1 MNANER
7 QLLNRFLDQMKKAG
21 QVEKD
26 PEADALINAAVR
38 EQSDAPYLLVQRT
51 MLLEQ
56 ALENAKARIASL
68 EQSSRGSS
76 SFLGGQQADPWAS
89 APSAAPPRQPA
100 SAYAPAMAQPY
111 MPPPTAGSSFLGNV
125 ATTAAGVVAGSFLFQ
140 GIENL
145 MHSGHGSSGW
155 GNDTAMQD
163 HLTENTTINNYY
175 ASDAQGDHSDFM
187 TAAYDDNPPSESD
200 FDGMDSDAG
209 DDNWL

>member
-7 QLLNRFLDQMKKAG
+7 QLLSRFLDQMKKAG

-51 MLLEQ
+51 LLLEQ
-56 ALENAKARIASL
+56 ALENAKAKIASL
-68 EQSSRGSS
+68 EQNTRSSS
-76 SFLGGQQADPWAS
+76 SFLGGQQTDPWAS
-89 APSAAPPRQPA
+89 SPSVAPPRQQAAAYSPA
-100 SAYAPAMAQPY
+100 LAQPY
-111 MPPPTAGSSFLGNV
+111 MPAPTAGSSFLGNV

-155 GNDTAMQD
+155 GSDSAMQD

-175 ASDAQGDHSDFM
+175 GSDVPQDHSDFM
-187 TAAYDDNPPSESD
+187 TAAYDDNPSTASD
-200 FDGMDSDAG
+200 FDGIESDAG